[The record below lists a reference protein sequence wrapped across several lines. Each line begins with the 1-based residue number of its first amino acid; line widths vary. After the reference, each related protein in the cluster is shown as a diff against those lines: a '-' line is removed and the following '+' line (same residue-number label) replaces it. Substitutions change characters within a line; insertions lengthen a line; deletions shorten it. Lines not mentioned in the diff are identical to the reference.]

1 MMARLFRRIQYW
13 LRHRQL
19 ESDLREELETHRL
32 LKQEELERTGMSA
45 REAAAASRRALGNVT
60 LAREDARAQWIWAWV
75 DSAWQDVRYALRSL
89 RRQPAF
95 AALAVGTLALGI
107 GLNTA
112 VFDVYSALTMR
123 PWPAPDAERLV
134 KIFSVS
140 ARDLRARAGGGPGG
154 FSQAELRYFVE
165 HSRTFT
171 GFMLMRSGGGDRT
184 LGDDDIPA
192 SWVSGSFFQV
202 LGIRMA
208 AGRGFTPEEDRLEA
222 PAAVAVLSHGY
233 WQRQFGGDP
242 ALPGRTI
249 RLEDVPFTVVGVAP
263 ASFAGTTSERVDIWM
278 PIASAAL
285 LRPND
290 RWVTS
295 VAQKPESCCM
305 ALAGRLARG
314 VTRERAQAELTII
327 DRQFREGRNT
337 DAGGVRV
344 VGTQHNAGVM
354 QGGSPAFAPIFGG
367 VVLVLL
373 LSCANVGNLLVAR
386 AAARRREIGVRLSLG
401 ASRTRVIRQLFTESL
416 ALATLA
422 GGAGLILAAWLT
434 TAFDQWSGLS
444 GLRFQH
450 DAPVLGYALALTV
463 LSCIVFGLAPALH
476 GTRASIGNA
485 LKDVRA
491 TGSPRLPLRSLL
503 MAIQVAVAVVLLVA
517 CGLLARAVYDARWR
531 DLGYPIHELTVT
543 SFETPTRGYDAAR
556 IRTIARQL
564 AASIEALP
572 FRGSLALASTEPL
585 GSGNIKGSFRVPGVQ
600 GDQNNAVYEVSP
612 SYFDLAGLTIVAG
625 RALEPGDAGRNV
637 IVIGET
643 MARQYWTIPQAVGQ
657 RILVDPATGGW
668 NTPGELEI
676 VGVVTDIHQT
686 SITTVD
692 STVIYQPLSGR
703 TIPRVLIRSSSEPAV
718 SAVTA
723 AAAQI
728 DPRLRPRTR
737 ALADN
742 LDTHVGSSRNGALL
756 AGALGGLA
764 LLLATIGMVGV
775 FSYWVQQ
782 RTREIGVHMALG
794 ATSPQVIRLVLGSS
808 ARSLAAGV
816 LAGAAGAAVASRLLQ
831 SYLFGISTLDPLA
844 YVGVLLVLASAG
856 AVASYWPARRA
867 TRVDPVVAL
876 RCE

>member
-1 MMARLFRRIQYW
+1 MLNLFRRLRYW
-13 LRHRQL
+13 THRHDLASDLAEEIEAHRAMKQQQL
-19 ESDLREELETHRL
+19 ERS
-32 LKQEELERTGMSA
+32 GMPPT
-45 REAAAASRRALGNVT
+45 EAAYNSRRALGNMT
-60 LAREDARAQWIWAWV
+60 LAREDSRALWIWPWLESV
-75 DSAWQDVRYALRSL
+75 WQDVTYALRSL

-95 AALAVGTLALGI
+95 TVLAVGTLALGI

-123 PWPAPDAERLV
+123 PWPAPEADRLV
-134 KIFSVS
+134 KIYSLS

-154 FSQAELRYFVE
+154 FSQAEMRYFAE
-165 HSRTFT
+165 HSRTIS
-171 GFMLMRSGGGDRT
+171 GFILTRSGGGDRT
-184 LGDDDIPA
+184 LGDDDIPT
-192 SWVSGSFFQV
+192 SWVSGSFFNV

-208 AGRGFTPEEDRLEA
+208 AGRAFTPEDDRLES

-242 ALPGRTI
+242 AIPGRTI

-263 ASFAGTTSERVDIWM
+263 ATFSGTSSERIDIWM
-278 PIASAAL
+278 PIASAGL
-285 LRPND
+285 LRPDD
-290 RWVTS
+290 RWVMN

-305 ALAGRLARG
+305 ALAGRLAPG
-314 VTRERAQAELTII
+314 VTREQAQAELTII
-327 DRQFREGRNT
+327 DRQFREERNT
-337 DAGGVRV
+337 DAGGIRV

-367 VVLVLL
+367 VMLVLV

-401 ASRTRVIRQLFTESL
+401 ASRRRVIRQLFTESL

-422 GGAGLILAAWLT
+422 GAAGLLLAAWLAR
-434 TAFDQWSGLS
+434 AFDQWSGLS

-450 DAPVLGYALALTV
+450 DVPVLGYALALTV
-463 LSCIVFGLAPALH
+463 ISCIVFGLAPALH
-476 GTRASIGNA
+476 GTRASIGTA
-485 LKDVRA
+485 LKDERA
-491 TGSPRLPLRSLL
+491 MGSPRLPLRNLL
-503 MAIQVAVAVVLLVA
+503 MAAQVAIAVVLLVA
-517 CGLLARAVYDARWR
+517 CGLLARAVYDASWR
-531 DLGYPIHELTVT
+531 DLGYPIHELSVT
-543 SFETPTRGYDAAR
+543 SFEVPTRGYDALR
-556 IRTIARQL
+556 IRTVAHQL
-564 AASIEALP
+564 AGSIEALP
-572 FRGSLALASTEPL
+572 FRGSIALASTEPL

-600 GDQNNAVYEVSP
+600 GDQFNAVYEVSP
-612 SYFDLAGLTIVAG
+612 SYFDLAGLKVVAG
-625 RALEPGDAGRNV
+625 RGLEPGDANLNV

-643 MARQYWTIPQAVGQ
+643 MARRFWTIPQAVGQ
-657 RILVDPATGGW
+657 RLLVDPATGGW

-676 VGVVTDIHQT
+676 VGVVSDIHQT
-686 SITTVD
+686 SITAVD

-703 TIPRVLIRSSSEPAV
+703 TIPRVLIRSSSEAAV

-723 AAAQI
+723 AAAQV

-737 ALADN
+737 TLASN
-742 LDTHVGSSRNGALL
+742 LDTHVGSSRNGAFL
-756 AGALGGLA
+756 AGALGALA
-764 LLLATIGMVGV
+764 LVLATIGMVGV

-794 ATSPQVIRLVLGSS
+794 ARSPQVIRLVLGSS
-808 ARSLAAGV
+808 ALSLAAGALV
-816 LAGAAGAAVASRLLQ
+816 GAVSAAGASRLLR
-831 SYLFGISTLDPLA
+831 SYLFGISTLDPIA
-844 YVGVLLVLASAG
+844 YGGVLLALVGAG